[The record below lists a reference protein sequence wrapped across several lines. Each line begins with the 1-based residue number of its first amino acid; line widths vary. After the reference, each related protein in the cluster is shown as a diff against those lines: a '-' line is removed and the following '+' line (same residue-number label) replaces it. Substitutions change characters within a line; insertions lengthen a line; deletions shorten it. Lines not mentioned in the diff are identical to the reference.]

1 MFNFKDLQK
10 TGPLHSVVI
19 DVRLSPCG
27 CKSVTITT
35 AHPWE
40 VSCGALP
47 FERLS
52 VDLSYRDS
60 SSFRQHTHTVVTK
73 QYTTYSTE

>member
-1 MFNFKDLQK
+1 VRPFFL
-10 TGPLHSVVI
+10 TLWIFTTVV
-19 DVRLSPCG
+19 LSTKNP
-27 CKSVTITT
+27 SSITT

-40 VSCGALP
+40 VSYGALP